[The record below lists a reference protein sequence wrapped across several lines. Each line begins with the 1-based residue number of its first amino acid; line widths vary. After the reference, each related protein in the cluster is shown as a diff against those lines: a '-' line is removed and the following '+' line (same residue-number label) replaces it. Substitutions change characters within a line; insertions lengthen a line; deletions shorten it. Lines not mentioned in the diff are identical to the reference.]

1 MNPNDTSSRVLTAL
15 FELARDVEPI
25 DIITVAKRAS
35 VSVYSALKALDA
47 LGEQGLVRPRQLRL
61 TFLGLA
67 AASALVGL
75 RRRRDDSEDEG
86 CDAWEAHVASVRA
99 RRPRAA

>member
-1 MNPNDTSSRVLTAL
+1 MNPNDNSSRVLAAL

-25 DIITVAKRAS
+25 DIISVSRRAS
-35 VSVYSALKALDA
+35 VSVYAALKALEA
-47 LGEQGLVRPRQLRL
+47 LAESGLVRPRQLRL

-67 AASALVGL
+67 AASTLVGRSRKPL
-75 RRRRDDSEDEG
+75 DELDDEG
-86 CDAWEAHVASVRA
+86 LGLAAERPALFS